1 MAQQGTHNTGMFG
14 GTAVGSYVAG
24 QHNGPQQQVHNRDQ
38 RIQDGYIGALT
49 SGDNNQGPMTAN
61 TGQERTE
68 DWDPM
73 KATSADVQ
81 NLLRQE
87 ECDDNTIAIFKKKK
101 INGRMLLKL
110 SQEDLNQYGLTDEDE
125 KKRVLDIIKDV
136 QDGKLKLN

>member
-1 MAQQGTHNTGMFG
+1 MAQQGTHNIGMSG
-14 GTAVGSYVAG
+14 GIAVGSNACGKY
-24 QHNGPQQQVHNRDQ
+24 NGPQQQVHNRDQ
-38 RIQDGYIGALT
+38 RIQDGNIGALT

-61 TGQERTE
+61 MGQERTE
-68 DWDPM
+68 AWDPM

-110 SQEDLNQYGLTDEDE
+110 SQEDMNQYGLTDEDE
-125 KKRVLDIIKDV
+125 KKRVLDIIQDV